1 MSAVRSLL
9 FNALFFSWTALFLT
23 GMWAFMP
30 FPRRVMHKAVRFWAQ
45 VLQGCLQATVGLSYE
60 VRGTGNLPEGPVIFA
75 CKHQS
80 AWETYGFFII
90 FERVT
95 YVLKKELLSIPFWGQ
110 CARKCGAVSVDR
122 DGGASALKDMVR
134 DIEKRLGE
142 GQNIVLFPEG
152 SRAAPGTR
160 LPYQPGV
167 AAVYKRGKAP
177 VVPVALNSGCYWG
190 RRSFLKRPGT
200 IVVEFLAPMPEG
212 LDRKAFMAELENRI
226 ETATEKLI
234 GEAEQ

>member
-1 MSAVRSLL
+1 MRIFQSLL
-9 FNALFFSWTALFLT
+9 FNIAFFSWTAFFLV
-23 GMWAFMP
+23 GMWVFMP
-30 FPRRVMHKAVRFWAQ
+30 FPRRVMHKAVRVWAQ
-45 VLQGCLQATVGLSYE
+45 VLQGMLQATVGLGYE
-60 VRGTGNLPEGPVIFA
+60 VRGAENIPDGPVIFA

-80 AWETYGFFII
+80 AWETYGFFLM
-90 FERVT
+90 FERLT
-95 YVLKKELLSIPFWGQ
+95 YVLKKELLAIPLWGQ

-122 DGGASALKDMVR
+122 DGGASALKNMVR
-134 DIEKRLGE
+134 DIEKRLSE
-142 GQNIVLFPEG
+142 GQNMVLFPEG

-167 AAVYKRGKAP
+167 AAIYKRGKAP
-177 VVPVALNSGCYWG
+177 IVPVALNSGCYWG

-200 IVVEFLAPMPEG
+200 IVVEFLPPMPEG

-234 GEAEQ
+234 GEAAQ